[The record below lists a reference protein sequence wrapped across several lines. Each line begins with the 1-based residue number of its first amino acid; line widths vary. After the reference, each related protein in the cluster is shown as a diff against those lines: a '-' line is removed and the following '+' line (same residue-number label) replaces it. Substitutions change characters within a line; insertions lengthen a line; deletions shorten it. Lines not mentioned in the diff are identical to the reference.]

1 MAVRTLW
8 KFVLGRTKIFFQNY
22 NVIERAEK
30 IMEADKRAP
39 PRHPGTE
46 AKFKVLIKGKFLFK
60 TYYSRKISFV
70 IVLFCSMF
78 FLCEKQ
84 RASYPAY
91 FYLSLCLYTVN

>member
-30 IMEADKRAP
+30 VMEADKRAP

-46 AKFKVLIKGKFLFK
+46 AKFKVLIKGKLLFK
-60 TYYSRKISFV
+60 TYYIHERLVLLLYYFVACSF
-70 IVLFCSMF
+70 
-78 FLCEKQ
+78 
-84 RASYPAY
+84 
-91 FYLSLCLYTVN
+91 

>member
-8 KFVLGRTKIFFQNY
+8 KFVLGRAKTVFKNY

-30 IMEADKRAP
+30 IMEADKSAP

-60 TYYSRKISFV
+60 TYYSPEISFV
-70 IVLFCSMF
+70 IELFFNMF
-78 FLCEKQ
+78 F
-84 RASYPAY
+84 
-91 FYLSLCLYTVN
+91 FI